1 MEKTQPTMFCKPTV
15 AKRTKATRESVRRK
29 EQKILTWITPTD
41 KLQSPGGTRSPDNMA
56 EP

>member
-41 KLQSPGGTRSPDNMA
+41 KLQSPGGTCSPDNMA